1 MPDAEGKARLA
12 TDHLHIWPRER
23 FMLIALPN
31 RDNSFTVTLFYP
43 YEELKAIGSRQAV
56 LELFERH
63 FPDALEL
70 IGAELLLRDFF
81 ANPASPLVT
90 LKMSRYN
97 YGERMLL
104 LGDAIHAMVP
114 FYGQGMNAGFE
125 DCQVLDRLIEERGG
139 DLGAAI
145 GAFTARRRDDAH
157 AICDLALYNYTEM
170 STLVSSRAFLARR
183 WLYSWLHWA
192 APETFV
198 PLYTMVSFSQLP
210 YSQAVAKRDRQDAL
224 VSGTVQALL
233 LSGLAILGYTLLKR
247 RQN

>member
-1 MPDAEGKARLA
+1 MPDAEGLARLP
-12 TDHLHIWPRER
+12 TDHLHIWPREH

-31 RDNSFTVTLFYP
+31 QDNSFTVTLFYP
-43 YEELKAIGSRQAV
+43 YEELKALTTREAV
-56 LELFERH
+56 LDLFTTH

-70 IGAELLLRDFF
+70 IGREMLLKDFF

-90 LKMSRYN
+90 VKMNKYN
-97 YGERMLL
+97 YGERMVL

-125 DCQVLDRLIEERGG
+125 DCEVLDRLIEEHGG

-145 GAFTARRRDDAH
+145 RVFTTRRRDDAH

-170 STLVSSRAFLARR
+170 STLVNNRGYLARR

-192 APETFV
+192 APKTFV

-210 YSQAVAKRDRQDAL
+210 YSQAIAKRDRQDAL
-224 VSGTVQALL
+224 VATAGQTLL
-233 LSGLAILGYTLLKR
+233 LSGLALLGYTLLKR
-247 RQN
+247 RQ